1 MKLDNITRFEVQA
14 EAFRVMTGHM
24 APGKD
29 IPAAGYGEPYEERA
43 AIFDRW
49 MEIHGECVR
58 AMIRAFENVM
68 PDDEDA

>member
-1 MKLDNITRFEVQA
+1 MITE
-14 EAFRVMTGHM
+14 HM

-29 IPAAGYGEPYEERA
+29 VPAAGYGEPYEERA
-43 AIFDRW
+43 AIFERW